1 MELIIIKIPNK
12 MFPDSTNLLLYT
24 NIIITDTGEIFDTT
38 PHNIDFLG
46 LKDATDEDYV
56 QEALGENII

>member
-1 MELIIIKIPNK
+1 